1 MASPE
6 KSPPSKSVIR
16 RRLLAATPEAPK
28 PSAANDLSADSVDF
42 NNGSEDSA
50 ILQELQRIGR
60 PAAQSDDVGEV
71 DALLRRYE
79 AEKGVSDSSL
89 ARRPG
94 MNGARVFPPDPQRGD
109 SGRLRASGG
118 LPPLTT
124 AGNVELERLRAE
136 NAELKDM
143 VAEYRD
149 HIESN
154 QLHDWEQKIQE
165 AEQLL
170 TDKDALIES
179 LQKQVLEWEEKLKT
193 HRFVPSDDDL
203 AQMADELDKERSQFA
218 QERKQLDQ
226 ERKQLKED
234 EESLMKQMREMEV
247 GMAKD
252 RAELARQR
260 TELHRMQVE
269 VRHELDLL
277 QRGDAT
283 MKDRMAQFQRRTPD
297 AAARPGSAVPQQAA
311 SFVPEGPGASPAP
324 QQEAR
329 PRESGVFRRLF
340 GQNG

>member
-6 KSPPSKSVIR
+6 QSLPSKSVIR
-16 RRLLAATPEAPK
+16 RRLLAATAEAPK
-28 PSAANDLSADSVDF
+28 PAPANDLSADSVDF

-60 PAAQSDDVGEV
+60 PAAPAEDFNEV

-79 AEKGVSDSSL
+79 AEKGVGDSSRS
-89 ARRPG
+89 RRPG
-94 MNGARVFPPDPQRGD
+94 MNGARALPSDPQRGD
-109 SGRLRASGG
+109 SPRMRASGG
-118 LPPLTT
+118 LPPLTS
-124 AGNVELERLRAE
+124 AGNAELERLRAE
-136 NAELKDM
+136 NAELTAM
-143 VAEYRD
+143 VAEYRE
-149 HIESN
+149 HVESN

-170 TDKDALIES
+170 TEKDALIEA

-218 QERKQLDQ
+218 QEGKQLDQ
-226 ERKQLKED
+226 ERKQLKDD

-283 MKDRMAQFQRRTPD
+283 LKDRMAQFQRRAPEG
-297 AAARPGSAVPQQAA
+297 AVRPGPPAAQQPT
-311 SFVPEGPGASPAP
+311 SFVPEGPGASPPP